1 LVRREEMQSEIR
13 VPGDVS
19 PLERIIAIKDQQI
32 ADIIEHEDN
41 KKSPYRKW
49 TQMNNDEHAREA
61 DDWLV
66 AHSPSAYRIFKFLVS
81 NMDKYNA
88 VICSYCVMQEKFGY
102 SQATVKRAI
111 KLLKE
116 HKYIQVVRT
125 GGSNIYMINK
135 ELYWNSWGTN
145 YAYAEFGAKVI
156 ISSSEQDRATQSKV
170 QLQIKTRQEVMI
182 KPKSSYDKKWEELH
196 QEKSE

>member
-1 LVRREEMQSEIR
+1 MKSEIR

-32 ADIIEHEDN
+32 ADIIEHEEN

-66 AHSPSAYRIFKFLVS
+66 AHSPTAYRIFKFLVS

-88 VICSYCVMQEKFGY
+88 IICSYKVMQEKFGY
-102 SQATVKRAI
+102 GQATVARAV
-111 KLLKE
+111 KLLKD
-116 HKYIQVVRT
+116 HKYIDVAKSGT
-125 GGSNIYMINK
+125 SNIYMINK

-182 KPKSSYDKKWEELH
+182 KPKSKLH